1 MGNCT
6 PFHPS
11 TLPLFTSQD
20 LPTGNRNS
28 WLSGNKP
35 ALLLWF
41 SEIQEQGQSWKFR
54 IVLVVH
60 LWEET
65 YWLRFT
71 SSLRTEQESGQSSK
85 TKWSTISV
93 DRKSICLLLISR
105 IFNKNNQTPCAV
117 LLWEENN
124 PQCSNNSN
132 TSGVRWYSGRI
143 LYGDTNAGPQRNQ
156 RWSTNGGKVLVTIKA
171 TMLLSW
177 EDTVAGIG
185 RRSCRNPFPKLDLPF
200 ICIFEIMLRS
210 QQNMW
215 QHLNCRFDGNPCLEI
230 VWLLFFT
237 FLWIVE
243 R

>member
-6 PFHPS
+6 PFHS
-11 TLPLFTSQD
+11 SHHRIFQQA
-20 LPTGNRNS
+20 TGIPDFLGISLLCFYDSVKYKNS
-28 WLSGNKP
+28 NNISL
-35 ALLLWF
+35 
-41 SEIQEQGQSWKFR
+41 KFR

-60 LWEET
+60 LWEEK
-65 YWLRFT
+65 YWLRFI

-105 IFNKNNQTPCAV
+105 ILNKNIQTPCAV

-143 LYGDTNAGPQRNQ
+143 LYDDTNAGPQSNQ

-171 TMLLSW
+171 TMPLSW
-177 EDTVAGIG
+177 KDSLLLLVLEG
-185 RRSCRNPFPKLDLPF
+185 DLA
-200 ICIFEIMLRS
+200 EILFQNWIYLSFAYLR
-210 QQNMW
+210 
-215 QHLNCRFDGNPCLEI
+215 
-230 VWLLFFT
+230 
-237 FLWIVE
+237 
-243 R
+243 

>member
-1 MGNCT
+1 MGKCT
-6 PFHPS
+6 PFHS
-11 TLPLFTSQD
+11 SHHRIFQQ
-20 LPTGNRNS
+20 GKRNS

-41 SEIQEQGQSWKFR
+41 SEIQVQEQNWKFR

-60 LWEET
+60 LWEEK

-71 SSLRTEQESGQSSK
+71 SSLRTEQESGQSSE

-105 IFNKNNQTPCAV
+105 ILNKNNQTPCAV

-143 LYGDTNAGPQRNQ
+143 LYGDTNAGPQSNQ

-171 TMLLSW
+171 TMPLSW
-177 EDTVAGIG
+177 KDSLLLLVLEG
-185 RRSCRNPFPKLDLPF
+185 DLA
-200 ICIFEIMLRS
+200 EILF
-210 QQNMW
+210 QNW
-215 QHLNCRFDGNPCLEI
+215 I
-230 VWLLFFT
+230 YLLFAYLRYFT
-237 FLWIVE
+237 FDTRLNH
-243 R
+243 